1 MSTSPNGVMSRLAS
15 QAAVLVIAV
24 MPAACILRNPPDAAA
39 IKAESMTHV
48 AVPAQW
54 TAAGAGAGEVADNWL
69 VEFHDDQLTA
79 AVIEAIAH
87 NANLQIG
94 AARVEVA
101 QRHAKL
107 AGAKLYPS
115 VDLLAKGGG
124 DLGGDSSGIQGAIL
138 TMNWELDLWGRVRYG
153 RAAAAA
159 DALSVQADFEFA
171 RQSIAAQ
178 VAKAW
183 FLAIEAGLQA
193 EVARRAITDSESLVN
208 LAAVRVKVG
217 AGNEEDVYVARASV
231 GTYRD
236 ALRDIELA
244 REQALRSLELLIG
257 RYPSGTAAVS
267 PGLPGQPDAV
277 PGGLPS
283 ALLERRP
290 DVIAAERRVAA
301 AFNRRHEARAARLP
315 ALSLSAGIS
324 SITSDLFVLED
335 RENPSW
341 SYGASLVA
349 PIFRGGALKTQV
361 EIRTAEQKQA
371 VAAYADVGLRAFGEV
386 ESALAAEIAARDRE
400 KILAETLSDHQRALQ
415 VVQTQF
421 KVGSTD
427 LRFVT
432 QRQLSLNA
440 TQSALVRVQTDQRV
454 QRVNLHLALGGS
466 FERSRSSSRRN
477 RQAPGAE
484 VDVQTGGQGVENWSC
499 PSCLALAT
507 RAQRITIATPIDQKL
522 PTTSGTSGTVGSPV
536 VRSPMAETCWEANSC
551 IPRRGVGRNSHPPPI
566 TTDKALEFSADG
578 PITSTQFRINA
589 MPAPVLR
596 KRPRETQGRNCTT
609 PSMWVTLI
617 CPCGVSTGIQKTSPP
632 RSTRR
637 VTWKPKLARML
648 EE

>member
-15 QAAVLVIAV
+15 RAAVLVIAV

-217 AGNEEDVYVARASV
+217 AGNEEDLYVARASV

-267 PGLPGQPDAV
+267 PSP
-277 PGGLPS
+277 
-283 ALLERRP
+283 
-290 DVIAAERRVAA
+290 
-301 AFNRRHEARAARLP
+301 ARAARRRTGRAAIGAPRTPSRRHRGRTPGRGRVQPHTRSTGRAPPGPLAVRRDQLDYQRP
-315 ALSLSAGIS
+315 VRARGPGESQLELRRQPGRADLSRRRAQDPGGNPHGGTEAGGGRVRGCRTARVRRSRIGAGRGDRRTRSRKDPRRDPVRPVSARCRWSRPS
-324 SITSDLFVLED
+324 SRS
-335 RENPSW
+335 
-341 SYGASLVA
+341 AA
-349 PIFRGGALKTQV
+349 PIF
-361 EIRTAEQKQA
+361 
-371 VAAYADVGLRAFGEV
+371 
-386 ESALAAEIAARDRE
+386 
-400 KILAETLSDHQRALQ
+400 
-415 VVQTQF
+415 
-421 KVGSTD
+421 GS
-427 LRFVT
+427 
-432 QRQLSLNA
+432 
-440 TQSALVRVQTDQRV
+440 
-454 QRVNLHLALGGS
+454 
-466 FERSRSSSRRN
+466 
-477 RQAPGAE
+477 
-484 VDVQTGGQGVENWSC
+484 
-499 PSCLALAT
+499 
-507 RAQRITIATPIDQKL
+507 
-522 PTTSGTSGTVGSPV
+522 
-536 VRSPMAETCWEANSC
+536 
-551 IPRRGVGRNSHPPPI
+551 
-566 TTDKALEFSADG
+566 
-578 PITSTQFRINA
+578 
-589 MPAPVLR
+589 
-596 KRPRETQGRNCTT
+596 
-609 PSMWVTLI
+609 
-617 CPCGVSTGIQKTSPP
+617 
-632 RSTRR
+632 
-637 VTWKPKLARML
+637 
-648 EE
+648 